1 MNGWILQSTDD
12 TPIILRMP
20 TGSIRTVGRTA
31 RADFIIDAP
40 LVSRLHCRLTADKSD
55 QLVVE
60 DLGSTNGTLVN
71 GQRVTRHVVKS
82 GDVLTIGRIELTV
95 TEG

>member
-95 TEG
+95 TDG